1 MATAT
6 NVDAT
11 ATGTI
16 EWLAA
21 PTTNIV
27 VPVYQ
32 RQYRW
37 DIGACEKLL
46 SDVRTVAG
54 EGTDHR
60 HFIGSILSANSE
72 ATASR

>member
-32 RQYRW
+32 RQYR
-37 DIGACEKLL
+37 
-46 SDVRTVAG
+46 
-54 EGTDHR
+54 
-60 HFIGSILSANSE
+60 
-72 ATASR
+72 